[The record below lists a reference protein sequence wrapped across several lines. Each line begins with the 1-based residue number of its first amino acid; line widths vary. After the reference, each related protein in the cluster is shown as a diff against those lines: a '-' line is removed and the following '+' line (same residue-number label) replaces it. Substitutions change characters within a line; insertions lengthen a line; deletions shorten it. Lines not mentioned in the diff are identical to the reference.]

1 MKRNL
6 FYIVLSIAMILTG
19 CTQETEFGLSN
30 VSGNYT
36 LNAVIENGGQALSR
50 TTVDE
55 NGRVLWSEA
64 DRIGVFGDKN
74 TKNAPF
80 TLAAGIGK
88 ASGSFKGNLPEGE
101 EAETAY
107 YPYSEDA
114 TLNGNTLTFTLPS
127 EYTYAG
133 NSNAPM
139 LGVKDKNGNFQFKHL
154 AGLLKIVVNSV
165 PTGVSKFVIISEGED
180 APALAG
186 SAEVADIADVD
197 NPVLTIKGKEE
208 QSITYNLEGVTESRL
223 TFFVPIPVGVYS
235 RLSVKLLMEDGT
247 ELLSKT
253 LSNQEV
259 KRAAMIVL
267 PVLEAGSDETISPDY
282 VAIDWNH
289 AKIESMNLPAGE
301 FTLAFSGNDKPDFED
316 GLSIVVL
323 QTDTSAYLKRVMR
336 SSASGNKVT
345 LQTQDATM
353 EELFRNTEF
362 TLSIGEGAQTKLITS
377 QGNIISP
384 SKIVRVYEDNSY
396 EVVYDETAMTRS
408 DYVEIDP
415 TLPIP
420 IFRIDHSNTSV
431 AAIWKEP
438 GDEPTISAG
447 VSLTAEKFVHSLTA
461 TYNMHFK
468 FSPAVYEEKITDN
481 LKVNISEVEEFS
493 YTPGLEFKSQTLYSL
508 SANTNYAWKKEA
520 DITEVA
526 MALYTFFIGPVPV
539 FFTQDGAVKASLEI
553 GMEGKV
559 SAECGV
565 DLESELTAGIKY
577 EKGKGISPVIDGGF
591 TPQIHPFKC
600 QLGSSVYAKASV
612 YPEVGVKLY
621 GFIGPKF
628 AIVPFVEGR
637 LSSTP
642 LALSYT
648 NWSSTLGLGIDVTL
662 GGGVEFFNWEGLNIE
677 FTKNFLEGELY
688 RAPKKIKLIDPQN
701 GSEIEVNTPVEV
713 TFKVTDA
720 WTIPFTE
727 PKENPVEDAL
737 VQFKGTGNSIISQ
750 EYAWTDENGYVKT
763 TWTPTSSGDVL
774 CAIILDE
781 NKEILSEAY
790 FVPKMEEPP
799 IVGKWWQPRGALT
812 AEPPH
817 TDILLENILEFYEDG
832 TFKWENNP
840 TKKPVA
846 SMFLDGKTYT
856 QIGWAIST
864 DYAIVKG
871 YYTKVNGVIELTT
884 TYANEDLYSDIY
896 DLADNYQYGL
906 NGTSTGDIWKQFVGP
921 IEFVDEN
928 SIIIHS
934 PEYGESHFER
944 IFEGEEPWLQPVT
957 RSLQIQN
964 KQRIETLQLVKDE
977 TGTVKVVSVME

>member
-1 MKRNL
+1 MKQNL
-6 FYIVLSIAMILTG
+6 FYIALSIAILLTG
-19 CTQETEFGLSN
+19 CTQEDEFGPN
-30 VSGNYT
+30 HVNGNYT
-36 LNAVIENGGQALSR
+36 LSAVIESGGQALSR

-55 NGRVLWSEA
+55 NGQVLWTKA
-64 DRIGVFGDKN
+64 DRIGIFGDKN
-74 TKNAPF
+74 TKNTPF
-80 TLAAGIGK
+80 TLATGIGK
-88 ASGSFKGNLPEGE
+88 TSGSFEGNLLEGE
-101 EAETAY
+101 DAETAY
-107 YPYSEDA
+107 YPYSENA

-139 LGVKDKNGNFQFKHL
+139 LGVKDENGNFRFKHL

-165 PTGVSKFVIISEGED
+165 PMGVSKFVITSEGED

-186 SAEVADIADVD
+186 LAEVADIAGAD
-197 NPVLTIKGKEE
+197 NPVLTIKGESE
-208 QSITYNLEGVTESRL
+208 QSITYKLEGVTESRL

-253 LSNQEV
+253 LSDQEV
-259 KRAAMIVL
+259 SRATMIVL
-267 PVLEAGSDETISPDY
+267 PVLEAGSEGTISPDY

-377 QGNIISP
+377 QGNIITP
-384 SKIVRVYEDNSY
+384 SKIVKVYEDNSY

-415 TLPIP
+415 TLPVP
-420 IFRIDHSNTSV
+420 IFSIDHSNTSV
-431 AAIWKEP
+431 AAIWEEP
-438 GDEPTISAG
+438 GDGPTISAG

-468 FSPAVYEEKITDN
+468 FSPAVYEKKITDN

-493 YTPGLEFKSQTLYSL
+493 YTPGLDFKSQTLYSL
-508 SANTNYAWKKEA
+508 SANTNYTWKKEA
-520 DITEVA
+520 DITKLA

-565 DLESELTAGIKY
+565 DLGSNLTAGIKY

-600 QLGSSVYAKASV
+600 QLGPSVYAKASV

-648 NWSSTLGLGIDVTL
+648 NWSSTLGLGVDVTL
-662 GGGVEFFNWEGLNIE
+662 GGGVEFFNWEGINIE

-688 RAPKKIKLIDPQN
+688 RAPKKIELINPQN
-701 GSEIEVNTPVEV
+701 GSEVEVNTSVEV

-799 IVGKWWQPRGALT
+799 IIGRWWQPWGAWT

-817 TDILLENILEFYEDG
+817 TDINLENVLEFYEDG
-832 TFKWENNP
+832 TFKWEMNP
-840 TKKPVA
+840 TKKLVA
-846 SMFLDGKTYT
+846 CPFVDGKTDV
-856 QIGWAIST
+856 QIGWAIGT
-864 DYAIVKG
+864 QYKIVKG
-871 YYTKVNGVIELTT
+871 YYTKVNGGIELTT
-884 TYANEDLYSDIY
+884 IYANEDLYSDHY
-896 DLADNYQYGL
+896 DLADNYMG
-906 NGTSTGDIWKQFVGP
+906 GGVATSTDDIWKKFVGP
-921 IEFVDEN
+921 IEFTDEN
-928 SIIIHS
+928 SFIIRS
-934 PEYGESHFER
+934 PEYRESHFER
-944 IFEGEEPWLQPVT
+944 IFEGEEPWLRSAT
-957 RSLQIQN
+957 RSFQIQN
-964 KQRIETLQLVKDE
+964 KRHMETLQFVKDE
-977 TGTVKVVSVME
+977 TGTVKVVSVTE

>member
-55 NGRVLWSEA
+55 NGQVLWSEA

-247 ELLSKT
+247 ELLSKA

-377 QGNIISP
+377 QGNIITP
-384 SKIVRVYEDNSY
+384 SKIVKVYEDNSY

-431 AAIWKEP
+431 AAIWEEP
-438 GDEPTISAG
+438 GDGPTISAG

-468 FSPAVYEEKITDN
+468 FSPAVYEKKITDN
-481 LKVNISEVEEFS
+481 LKVNVSEVEEFS
-493 YTPGLEFKSQTLYSL
+493 YTPGLDFRSQTLYSL
-508 SANTNYAWKKEA
+508 SANTNYTWKKEA
-520 DITEVA
+520 DITKLA

-565 DLESELTAGIKY
+565 DLGSNLTAGIKY

-628 AIVPFVEGR
+628 AIVPFVESR
-637 LSSTP
+637 FSSTP

-648 NWSSTLGLGIDVTL
+648 NWSNTLGLGVDVTL
-662 GGGVEFFNWEGLNIE
+662 GGGVEFFNWEGINIE
-677 FTKNFLEGELY
+677 FTKNFLKGELY
-688 RAPKKIKLIDPQN
+688 RAPKKIELIDPQN
-701 GSEIEVNTPVEV
+701 NYEVEVNTPVEV

-750 EYAWTDENGYVKT
+750 EYVWTDENGYVKT

-774 CAIILDE
+774 CAMILDE

-799 IVGKWWQPRGALT
+799 IVGKWWQPWVGWT

-817 TDILLENILEFYEDG
+817 SRIYLENVLEFYEDG
-832 TFKWENNP
+832 TFKWEKNP
-840 TKKPVA
+840 TKKNNAQEAV
-846 SMFLDGKTYT
+846 DGETNM
-856 QIGWAIST
+856 QIGWAIGT
-864 DYAIVKG
+864 HYKIVKG
-871 YYTKVNGVIELTT
+871 YYTYIDGVIELAT
-884 TYANEDLYSDIY
+884 TYAYEDLNFDLY
-896 DLADNYQYGL
+896 DLADNYQDSF
-906 NGTSTGDIWKQFVGP
+906 TSTSTDNIWKKFVGP
-921 IEFVDEN
+921 IEFIDEN
-928 SIIIHS
+928 SFIIRS
-934 PEYGESHFER
+934 PEYRESHFER
-944 IFEGEEPWLQPVT
+944 ISEGEEPWLQPVT
-957 RSLQIQN
+957 RSLQQN
-964 KQRIETLQLVKDE
+964 KQRMETLQFVKDE
-977 TGTVKVVSVME
+977 TGTVKVVSVTE